1 MTIPRLDLK
10 TAQDPECRALLL
22 EQLRD
27 ALFNVGFLYISN
39 HGVPEATVSAVDSL
53 MPALFNLSDASKA
66 GLSKLNSPHFLGY
79 SGLAEETTQGKCDF
93 REQFDF
99 ATELPVVFRE
109 DRDGAVAGRDFSKV
123 YWKLRGPN
131 QWPREDEVPGF
142 RKALLE
148 YVCRFNYLL
157 LSENI

>member
-1 MTIPRLDLK
+1 MTIPILDLK
-10 TAQDPECRALLL
+10 TAEDPECRELLL

-27 ALFNVGFLYISN
+27 ALFNIGFLYISN
-39 HGVPEATVSAVDSL
+39 HGVPEATIAELTDL

-109 DRDGAVAGRDFSKV
+109 DRNSGYTGRDFSKV

-131 QWPREDEVPGF
+131 QWPGEDEVPGF
-142 RKALLE
+142 RKALLK
-148 YVCRFNYLL
+148 YVTLVFAFLH
-157 LSENI
+157 I